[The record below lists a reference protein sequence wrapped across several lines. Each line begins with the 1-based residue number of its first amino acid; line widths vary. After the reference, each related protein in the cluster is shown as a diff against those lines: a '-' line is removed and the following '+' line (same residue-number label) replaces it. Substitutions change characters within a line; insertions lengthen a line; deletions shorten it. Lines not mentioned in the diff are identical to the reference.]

1 MVLLWTLSLISIDR
15 HRCIVVPPYRS
26 KMTPKQSVLF
36 STVTWLSTVLFFLPI
51 TLWFRQITTDKATI
65 CTLIFPKSS
74 NINYSLCFV
83 IPLLL
88 FACLLPMLLL
98 VYHYQQI
105 FQKILSTKNAWASS
119 CVVISAV
126 EVDKGCARTQIRRQ
140 SELSVTEIFVPWP
153 RRFSTQLTN
162 GTSLKKRT
170 GSLSHH
176 EEIRLNKHIKVVR
189 VLFLNVVVVLVMWLP
204 ITLIML
210 LIYIDGSRNTS
221 DRNFFLRSYH
231 FLVSL
236 IVALLN
242 TCINPLLYGVLSDNF
257 RVCLKRIWPFNG
269 GNKGG
274 SELEKEHRTPSS
286 NGRMQQPHNNRQLN
300 HSGLH
305 SVSEHQNE

>member
-1 MVLLWTLSLISIDR
+1 MIFALFQLVSGVVLLWTLSLISIDR

-26 KMTPKQSVLF
+26 KMTPKQAVLF
-36 STVTWLSTVLFFLPI
+36 STITWLTTILFFIPVA
-51 TLWFRQITTDKATI
+51 LWFRQIEANQTKI

-74 NINYSLCFV
+74 TMNYSLCFIV
-83 IPLLL
+83 PLLL

-105 FQKILSTKNAWASS
+105 FRKILSTKNAWASS

-126 EVDKGCARTQIRRQ
+126 EVNKGCPRTQIRRQ

-153 RRFSTQLTN
+153 RRFSAQLSNN
-162 GTSLKKRT
+162 GTTNALKNRT

-210 LIYIDGSRNTS
+210 LIYIDGSRSTN
-221 DRNFFLRSYH
+221 DRNFFC
-231 FLVSL
+231 VL
-236 IVALLN
+236 I
-242 TCINPLLYGVLSDNF
+242 IS
-257 RVCLKRIWPFNG
+257 
-269 GNKGG
+269 
-274 SELEKEHRTPSS
+274 
-286 NGRMQQPHNNRQLN
+286 
-300 HSGLH
+300 
-305 SVSEHQNE
+305 